1 MFYPLG
7 KKLKKNL
14 EGGGIHPPLYVQG
27 LNSVDKIE
35 GKISNDF
42 GKQWTINFYSFLLYP
57 GPGMEKTAESEAC
70 GGRKTDH

>member
-42 GKQWTINFYSFLLYP
+42 GKQ
-57 GPGMEKTAESEAC
+57 
-70 GGRKTDH
+70 